1 MPHTVPGRL
10 PHGCKIKKS
19 DAEAIAELIESTFSP
34 AANRTYTIV
43 RRGNIYTQSS
53 LADAWDAA
61 RKPGATNNLKI
72 DIREGN
78 KSANFTLDEGGVRW
92 SATGDG
98 HFPAG
103 LKADVEN
110 ILGDATEGRN
120 VMLFS
125 RVARISPGALLVEA
139 VAAIALCFTWPFHR
153 WLIIAVAAFTLA
165 ATAGFRWYSQWQLKS
180 SVTFDPGS
188 LTPWNR
194 SDRINA
200 ILLVVT
206 IASLVVSI
214 VALFQDGGSNE
225 SGSEGGIPSSS
236 LPAKSPSETSASV
249 EASSTPHISIRG
261 NCTEETMNSPL
272 SVISGGFTPGQPYT
286 VSVFDPNG
294 QAYPLDGTVGTVNA
308 NGTVNSK
315 WNCLNSLSNGTY
327 KMQIKDNATGEIAS
341 TTFVVDFPSASRG
354 SSGGIPAHVAWTN
367 DGGGGGSAS
376 TLLRS
381 YDGPDAGHRS
391 VGAYNLGDALTVQ
404 CKSARGAVIT
414 VGPSYAGPDP
424 HSVTWYRIDD
434 GAWVPAVYTKID
446 KNQAVPV
453 C

>member
-1 MPHTVPGRL
+1 MPQTVPGRL
-10 PHGCKIKKS
+10 PHGCKIKRS
-19 DAEAIAELIESTFSP
+19 DAESIAESIESTFSS
-34 AANRTYTIV
+34 AANRTFTIA
-43 RRGNIYTQSS
+43 RRGNIYTEST
-53 LADAWDAA
+53 LAGAWDAA

-72 DIREGN
+72 DITEGS
-78 KSANFTLDEGGVRW
+78 KSANFTLDESGVRW

-103 LKADVEN
+103 LNAEVAN
-110 ILGDATEGRN
+110 ILGDATEGRH

-125 RVARISPGALLVEA
+125 QVARISPLALLAEA
-139 VAAIALCFTWPFHR
+139 VAAFLACFAWPSHR
-153 WLIIAVAAFTLA
+153 TLIIAIAAFTLA
-165 ATAGFRWYSQWQLKS
+165 VTAGWRWYSQWQLKS

-188 LTPWNR
+188 WTPWNR

-200 ILLVVT
+200 IILIVA

-214 VALFQDGGSNE
+214 VALVPDGDSNA
-225 SGSEGGIPSSS
+225 SGREGIPSST
-236 LPAKSPSETSASV
+236 LPEKSPSETSDSV
-249 EASSTPHISIRG
+249 EASKSPHISIRG

-286 VSVFDPNG
+286 VSVFYPNG
-294 QAYPLDGTVGTVNA
+294 QAYHLDGTVGTVNA

-315 WNCLNSLSNGTY
+315 WNCLNSLPNGTY
-327 KMQIKDNATGEIAS
+327 VMKIKDNATGKIAS
-341 TTFVVDFPSASRG
+341 TTFAVDFPSASQG
-354 SSGGIPAHVAWTN
+354 SSDGIAAHVAWTN

-391 VGAYNLGDALTVQ
+391 VGAYNLGDALTVE
-404 CKSARGAVIT
+404 CKTDRGAVIT
-414 VGPSYAGPDP
+414 VGPSYTGPNP
-424 HSVTWYRIDD
+424 HSVTWYRIS
-434 GAWVPAVYTKID
+434 GGTWVPAVYTKID
-446 KNQAVPV
+446 KAQVVPA